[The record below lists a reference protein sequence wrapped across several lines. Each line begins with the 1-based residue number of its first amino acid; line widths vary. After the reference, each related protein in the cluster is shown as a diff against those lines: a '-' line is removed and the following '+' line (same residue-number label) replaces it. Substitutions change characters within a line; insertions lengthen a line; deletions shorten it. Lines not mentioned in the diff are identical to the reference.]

1 MASPESQE
9 IEPVQRAL
17 VVDDDPRICAFMVDL
32 LDTFGLVA
40 ATTHDIRNADLTPY
54 TAADVI
60 FVDMMMPGTDGIQ
73 VLEILSRQKVKSA
86 IVLMS
91 GAHKGVLATA
101 ETIAKRSGLRVVALL
116 NKPFRN
122 EEIRRIL
129 DESRQEPQ
137 RPGRRAVSSEA
148 NIEDIMS
155 GLAANEFDAELYPIV
170 DLGTG
175 LPVGFEAIPF
185 WRNEKFRLVPPERFL
200 SFAARSGILP
210 RMTRQIADRALNYA
224 ATLKKRGQVWK
235 LSINLRPEDLIED
248 QLPERLA
255 NMVAGHGLPPKS
267 LTVELTESSAMA
279 NEITVLG
286 TLARMRLKG
295 IELAIDDFGSTQSS
309 LDRLIVVPFTSLKI
323 DSRFISGMTANRNTR
338 LIVESS
344 IALAQRL
351 KMEVVALGIETQD
364 QQSELRKMGCD
375 LGQGPL
381 FARPMEF
388 EALLNWTPQPS
399 KPAMRQS
406 SKKTA
411 GRSRR

>member
-1 MASPESQE
+1 MTLQESPGM
-9 IEPVQRAL
+9 EPVRRAL
-17 VVDDDPRICAFMVDL
+17 VVDDDPRICSFLVDL
-32 LDTFGLVA
+32 LETFGLA
-40 ATTHDIRNADLTPY
+40 ANTTHDVKTADLTPY
-54 TAADVI
+54 SAADVI

-73 VLEILSRQKVKSA
+73 VLDILARQKVKSA

-101 ETIAKRSGLRVVALL
+101 ETIARHSGLRVIALL

-122 EEIRRIL
+122 EEIRRVL
-129 DESRQEPQ
+129 DESQQVPQ
-137 RPGRRAVSSEA
+137 RPGRRSLSSEA
-148 NIEDIMS
+148 NIEDIMA
-155 GLAANEFDAELYPIV
+155 GLSSNEFDAELYPIV

-175 LPVGFEAIPF
+175 LPVGYEAIPF
-185 WRNEKFRLVPPERFL
+185 WRSEKFRLVPPDRFL

-210 RMTRQIADRALNYA
+210 RMTRQIADRALGYA
-224 ATLKKRGQVWK
+224 STLKKRGQVWR
-235 LSINLRPEDLIED
+235 LSINLRPEDLLED

-255 NMVAGHGLPPKS
+255 NLVAGHGLPPRS

-323 DSRFISGMTANRNTR
+323 DPRFIAGMTSNRNAR

-344 IALAQRL
+344 VALARRL
-351 KMEVVALGIETQD
+351 KMEVVAQGIETPE
-364 QQSELRKMGCD
+364 QQSELKKMGCD
-375 LGQGPL
+375 LGQGTL

-388 EALLNWTPQPS
+388 DALMNWMPQPS
-399 KPAMRQS
+399 KPAARQS
-406 SKKTA
+406 SRKSV
-411 GRSRR
+411 GRTRR